1 MSSSEQAPPTPT
13 SLSEEFKLI
22 AKKSQC
28 AFCLNSLENRDDI
41 FEIKTGRK
49 ASNENMPQKDG
60 EAIGFVCGDCVSR
73 NEAKFVVN
81 NQGVPIEIDRLEP
94 LSS

>member
-1 MSSSEQAPPTPT
+1 MSNRPI
-13 SLSEEFKLI
+13 SEELKLI

-49 ASNENMPQKDG
+49 ASNENMPQTKDGTG

-81 NQGVPIEIDRLEP
+81 NWGVPIEIDRLAP
-94 LSS
+94 LESS